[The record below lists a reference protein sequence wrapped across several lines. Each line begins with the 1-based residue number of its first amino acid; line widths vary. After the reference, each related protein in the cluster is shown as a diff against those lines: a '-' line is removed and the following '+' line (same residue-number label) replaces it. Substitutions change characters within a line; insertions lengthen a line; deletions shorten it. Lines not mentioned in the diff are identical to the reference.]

1 MRNLKRTLS
10 LVLAAVMLV
19 GMMVVGAPA
28 ASSDFVDGNVLISN
42 DDLTPDAGGIPEKIA
57 DRASIAQDLVHM
69 IRESGL
75 LTEMLA
81 NRDAGARRLNMIKVT
96 LAVDDDERIVPGTAE
111 ITETS
116 LGTYLLTAETVDY
129 GPLSLA
135 LEA

>member
-1 MRNLKRTLS
+1 MSAKYIDL
-10 LVLAAVMLV
+10 
-19 GMMVVGAPA
+19 
-28 ASSDFVDGNVLISN
+28 LICN

-96 LAVDDDERIVPGTAE
+96 LAMDDDERIVPGTAE
-111 ITETS
+111 ITETK

-129 GPLSLA
+129 GPILA
-135 LEA
+135 SFEV

>member
-1 MRNLKRTLS
+1 MKYIDL
-10 LVLAAVMLV
+10 
-19 GMMVVGAPA
+19 
-28 ASSDFVDGNVLISN
+28 LISN

-96 LAVDDDERIVPGTAE
+96 LAVDDDERIVP
-111 ITETS
+111 ETS

-129 GPLSLA
+129 GPLSMT

>member
-1 MRNLKRTLS
+1 MKYIDL
-10 LVLAAVMLV
+10 
-19 GMMVVGAPA
+19 
-28 ASSDFVDGNVLISN
+28 LISN

-116 LGTYLLTAETVDY
+116 LGAYLLTAALRRRREQRRLRPEY
-129 GPLSLA
+129 ASLQSFICHVQ
-135 LEA
+135 LMTGMCFPKILYMISEM

>member
-1 MRNLKRTLS
+1 MSAKYIDL
-10 LVLAAVMLV
+10 
-19 GMMVVGAPA
+19 
-28 ASSDFVDGNVLISN
+28 LISN

-96 LAVDDDERIVPGTAE
+96 LAWMMTSGLSPARRK

-129 GPLSLA
+129 GPLSMT

>member
-1 MRNLKRTLS
+1 MSAKYIDL
-10 LVLAAVMLV
+10 
-19 GMMVVGAPA
+19 
-28 ASSDFVDGNVLISN
+28 LISN

-57 DRASIAQDLVHM
+57 DRASIVHM

-129 GPLSLA
+129 GPLSMT

>member
-1 MRNLKRTLS
+1 MSAKYIDL
-10 LVLAAVMLV
+10 
-19 GMMVVGAPA
+19 
-28 ASSDFVDGNVLISN
+28 LISN

-81 NRDAGARRLNMIKVT
+81 NRLNMIKVT

>member
-1 MRNLKRTLS
+1 MNEHKYIDL
-10 LVLAAVMLV
+10 
-19 GMMVVGAPA
+19 
-28 ASSDFVDGNVLISN
+28 LISN
-42 DDLTPDAGGIPEKIA
+42 DDMTPDAGGIPEKIA

-96 LAVDDDERIVPGTAE
+96 LAVDDDERIVPGTE

-129 GPLSLA
+129 GPLSMT

>member
-1 MRNLKRTLS
+1 MSAKYIDL
-10 LVLAAVMLV
+10 
-19 GMMVVGAPA
+19 
-28 ASSDFVDGNVLISN
+28 LICN

-96 LAVDDDERIVPGTAE
+96 LAVDDERIVPGTAE

-129 GPLSLA
+129 GPLSMT

>member
-1 MRNLKRTLS
+1 MSAKYIDL
-10 LVLAAVMLV
+10 
-19 GMMVVGAPA
+19 
-28 ASSDFVDGNVLISN
+28 LISN

-96 LAVDDDERIVPGTAE
+96 LAVAADERIVPGTAA

-116 LGTYLLTAETVDY
+116 LGTYPLKAATVDY
-129 GPLSLA
+129 GPLSMTSAALA
-135 LEA
+135 WRSNTITFSTSRCRRRAYRSRKPP

>member
-1 MRNLKRTLS
+1 MKYIDL
-10 LVLAAVMLV
+10 
-19 GMMVVGAPA
+19 
-28 ASSDFVDGNVLISN
+28 LISN

-116 LGTYLLTAETVDY
+116 LGTYLLTGGNSGTTARC
-129 GPLSLA
+129 P
-135 LEA
+135 

>member
-1 MRNLKRTLS
+1 MSAKYIDLLISTLA
-10 LVLAAVMLV
+10 LP
-19 GMMVVGAPA
+19 PA
-28 ASSDFVDGNVLISN
+28 A
-42 DDLTPDAGGIPEKIA
+42 GGHPEKRSVRPA
-57 DRASIAQDLVHM
+57 IAQELPPP

-129 GPLSLA
+129 GPLSMT

>member
-1 MRNLKRTLS
+1 MSAKYIDL
-10 LVLAAVMLV
+10 
-19 GMMVVGAPA
+19 
-28 ASSDFVDGNVLISN
+28 LISN

-81 NRDAGARRLNMIKVT
+81 NRDAGTRRLNMIRVT
-96 LAVDDDERIVPGTAE
+96 LAVDEDDRIVPGTAE
-111 ITETS
+111 ITETK

-129 GPLSLA
+129 GPLSLT